1 MYDLLA
7 NLGQGFLVAV
17 SPTNL
22 WLCLVGA
29 LAGTLIGVLPGLGPV
44 ATIAMLLPVTFG
56 LDPAGGLIMLAGI
69 YYGAQYGGSTTAIL
83 LNVPGEAA
91 SVVSALD
98 GHQMAR
104 QGRAGV
110 ALAIAAIG
118 SFIAGTFATL
128 LVAALG
134 MPLAQFTQLFA
145 PADYFSLMIL
155 GLICAV
161 VLSGGSL
168 PKAFVMIALG
178 LVLSTVGSDSETLEQ
193 RLTFRLPELFD
204 GIEFVALAMGLFGLA
219 EILRNLEGTTARQIV
234 NQKINRLMPNRAE
247 MAEAGPAI
255 GRGTLLGS
263 LLGVLPGGG
272 AVLSSFASYTLEKR
286 LSKTPQAFGKG
297 AIAGLA
303 GPESANNAASQTS
316 FIPLLTMGI
325 PSNAV
330 MALMVGAL
338 TIHGIVPGPQF
349 INTHSDLFWGVI
361 VSMWIGNILLLIINL
376 PLIGVWVQ
384 LLRVPYK
391 FMFPAIV
398 LLCCIGI
405 YTVANSPFDVMMTAI
420 FTLLGYVLMKFGYE
434 AAPLLLA
441 FVLGPLLE
449 QYLRRTLQISAGDPS
464 VFFTRP
470 ISASIL
476 CLCLLLVVIAVL
488 PMIGRRRAE
497 VFVED

>member
-1 MYDLLA
+1 MLDLFT
-7 NLGQGFLVAV
+7 NLGTGLLVAV

-22 WLCLVGA
+22 WLCLVGVV
-29 LAGTLIGVLPGLGPV
+29 AGTLIGVLPGLGPV

-56 LDPAGGLIMLAGI
+56 LDPTGGLIMLAGI

-91 SVVSALD
+91 SVVTAID
-98 GHQMAR
+98 GHQMAKK
-104 QGRAGV
+104 GRAGV
-110 ALAIAAIG
+110 ALAVAAIG
-118 SFIAGTFATL
+118 SFVAGTFATML
-128 LVAALG
+128 IAALG
-134 MPLAQFTQLFA
+134 TPLTLFTQMFA
-145 PADYFSLMIL
+145 PADYFSLMVL

-178 LVLSTVGSDSETLEQ
+178 LVLSTVGADTETLEQ

-219 EILRNLEGTTARQIV
+219 EILKNLEGSAVRDFV
-234 NQKINRLMPNRAE
+234 DQKISRLVPNRAE
-247 MAEAGPAI
+247 IGEAAPAI

-263 LLGVLPGGG
+263 LLGILPGGG
-272 AVLSSFASYTLEKR
+272 AVLSSFASYTIEKR
-286 LSKTPQAFGKG
+286 LSRKPEEFGHG
-297 AIAGLA
+297 ALAGVA
-303 GPESANNAASQTS
+303 GPESANNAASQTA
-316 FIPLLTMGI
+316 FIPLLTLGI

-330 MALMVGAL
+330 MALMLGAL

-349 INTHSDLFWGVI
+349 VNTHPNLFWGVI
-361 VSMWIGNILLLIINL
+361 VSMWIGNMLLLIINL
-376 PLIGVWVQ
+376 PLVGIWVQ

-405 YTVANSPFDVMMTAI
+405 YSVANSPFDVMLTAG
-420 FTLLGYVLMKFGYE
+420 FTVVGYVLMKFGYE
-434 AAPLLLA
+434 AAPMLLA

-449 QYLRRTLQISAGDPS
+449 GYMRRALQISAGDPG
-464 VFFTRP
+464 VFVTRP
-470 ISASIL
+470 ISATIL
-476 CLCLLLVVIAVL
+476 VLAAALVVLAVL
-488 PMIGRRRAE
+488 PSIRQKRKE
-497 VFVED
+497 VFVDE